1 MSAIVVSRSES
12 GMSLTTSFAALDN
25 LAGASV
31 SSSFTVPQGVSAIK
45 QVSISMSNDA
55 NEETIGLCKISG
67 NAMRDGDAVFTAAG
81 MVVGATATGNASNNI
96 QYDTDLGVT
105 SGNSIELSLAGT
117 TAATV
122 DAAVTVTFA

>member
-1 MSAIVVSRSES
+1 MAIVTSRSES
-12 GMSLTTSFAALDN
+12 GMSLSTSFAALDN

-67 NAMRDGDAVFTAAG
+67 NAMKNGDAVFTAAG
-81 MVVGATATGNASNNI
+81 MVVGATATGTSSNNV
-96 QYDTDLGVT
+96 QYDTDLSVE
-105 SGNSIELSLAGT
+105 SGNSVELSLAGT

>member
-1 MSAIVVSRSES
+1 MAIVVSRSES
-12 GMSLTTSFAALDN
+12 GMSLSTSFAALDN

-45 QVSISMSNDA
+45 QISLSMSNDA
-55 NEETIGLCKISG
+55 NEETIGLCKVSG
-67 NAMRDGDAVFTAAG
+67 NAMRDGDAVFTAAA
-81 MVVGATATGNASNNI
+81 MVVGATATGTSSNNI
-96 QYDTDLGVT
+96 QYDTDLGVV
-105 SGNSIELSLAGT
+105 SGNSVELSLAGT

>member
-1 MSAIVVSRSES
+1 MAIVVSRTES

-31 SSSFTVPQGVSAIK
+31 SSSFNVPQGVTAIK
-45 QVSISMSNDA
+45 QVAIATTADGSDEYVPLI
-55 NEETIGLCKISG
+55 KISG

-81 MVVGATATGNASNNI
+81 MVIGATATGNASNNI
-96 QYDTDLGVT
+96 QYDTDLGVV
-105 SGNSIELSLAGT
+105 SGNSVELSLAGT

>member
-1 MSAIVVSRSES
+1 MAIVVSRTES

-31 SSSFTVPQGVSAIK
+31 SSSFTVPQGVSGIK

-55 NEETIGLCKISG
+55 AEETIGLLKISG

-81 MVVGATATGNASNNI
+81 MVIGATATGNASNNI
-96 QYDTDLGVT
+96 QYATDLGVV
-105 SGNSIELSLAGT
+105 SGNSVELSLAGT

>member
-1 MSAIVVSRSES
+1 MAIVVSRTES

-31 SSSFTVPQGVSAIK
+31 SSSFTVPQGVSSIK
-45 QVSISMSNDA
+45 QISISMSNDA

-67 NAMRDGDAVFTAAG
+67 NAMRDGDAVFTAAA
-81 MVVGATATGNASNNI
+81 MVVGATATGNTSNSI
-96 QYDTDLGVT
+96 QYDTDLGVV
-105 SGNSIELSLAGT
+105 SGNSVELSLAGT
-117 TAATV
+117 QAATV

>member
-1 MSAIVVSRSES
+1 MAIVTSRSES
-12 GMSLTTSFAALDN
+12 GMSLTRSFAALDN

-67 NAMRDGDAVFTAAG
+67 NAMRDGDAVFTAAA
-81 MVVGATATGNASNNI
+81 MVVGATATGNTSNNI
-96 QYDTDLGVT
+96 QYDTDLGVV
-105 SGNSIELSLAGT
+105 SGNSVELSLAGT
-117 TAATV
+117 QAATV
-122 DAAVTVTFA
+122 DAAVTITFA

>member
-1 MSAIVVSRSES
+1 MAIVITRSES
-12 GMSLTTSFAALDN
+12 GMSLSTSFAALDN

-45 QVSISMSNDA
+45 QISISMSNDA
-55 NEETIGLCKISG
+55 NEETIGLCKVSG
-67 NAMRDGDAVFTAAG
+67 NAMRDGDAVFTAAA
-81 MVVGATATGNASNNI
+81 MVVGATATGTSSNNI
-96 QYDTDLGVT
+96 QYDTDLGVV
-105 SGNSIELSLAGT
+105 SGNSVELSLAGT

>member
-1 MSAIVVSRSES
+1 MAIVVSRSES
-12 GMSLTTSFAALDN
+12 GMSLSTSFAALDN

-31 SSSFTVPQGVSAIK
+31 SSSFTVPQGVSGIK

-55 NEETIGLCKISG
+55 AEETIGLLKISG

-81 MVVGATATGNASNNI
+81 MVIGATATGNASNSI
-96 QYDTDLGVT
+96 QYDTDLGVI
-105 SGNSIELSLAGT
+105 SGNSVELSLAGT

>member
-1 MSAIVVSRSES
+1 MAIVISRSES
-12 GMSLTTSFAALDN
+12 AMSLTTSFAALDN

-31 SSSFTVPQGVSAIK
+31 SSSFTVPQGVGAIK
-45 QVSISMSNDA
+45 QISISMSNDA

-81 MVVGATATGNASNNI
+81 MVVGATATGTNSNNI
-96 QYDTDLGVT
+96 QYDTDLGVV
-105 SGNSIELSLAGT
+105 SGNSVELSLAGT

>member
-1 MSAIVVSRSES
+1 MAIVVTRTES
-12 GMSLTTSFAALDN
+12 AMSLTTSFAALDN

-31 SSSFTVPQGVSAIK
+31 SSSFTVPQNVGAIK
-45 QVSISMSNDA
+45 SVSISMTNDA

-81 MVVGATATGNASNNI
+81 MVVGATATGNTSNNI
-96 QYDTDLGVT
+96 QYDTDLGVVA
-105 SGNSIELSLAGT
+105 GNSVELSLAGT

>member
-1 MSAIVVSRSES
+1 MAIVVSRSES

-45 QVSISMSNDA
+45 AISISMSNDA
-55 NEETIGLCKISG
+55 NEETIGLCKVSG
-67 NAMRDGDAVFTAAG
+67 NAMRDGDAVFTAAA
-81 MVVGATATGNASNNI
+81 MVVGATATGTSSNNI
-96 QYDTDLGVT
+96 QYDTDLGVV
-105 SGNSIELSLAGT
+105 SGNSVELSLAGT
-117 TAATV
+117 QAATV

>member
-1 MSAIVVSRSES
+1 MAIVTSRTES

-31 SSSFTVPQGVSAIK
+31 SSSFTVPQGVSGIK

-55 NEETIGLCKISG
+55 AEETIGLLKISG

-81 MVVGATATGNASNNI
+81 MVIGATATGNASNNV
-96 QYDTDLGVT
+96 QYDTDLGVV
-105 SGNSIELSLAGT
+105 SGNSVELSLAGT

>member
-1 MSAIVVSRSES
+1 MAIVVSRTES

-31 SSSFTVPQGVSAIK
+31 SSSFTVPQGVNGIK

-55 NEETIGLCKISG
+55 AEETIGLLKISG

-81 MVVGATATGNASNNI
+81 MVIGATATGNASNSI
-96 QYDTDLGVT
+96 QYDTDLGVV
-105 SGNSIELSLAGT
+105 SGNSVELSLAGT

>member
-1 MSAIVVSRSES
+1 MAIVVSRSES

-31 SSSFTVPQGVSAIK
+31 SSSFTVPQGVGAIK

-67 NAMRDGDAVFTAAG
+67 NAMRDGDAVFTAAA
-81 MVVGATATGNASNNI
+81 MVVGATATGTSSNNI
-96 QYDTDLGVT
+96 QYDTDLGVV
-105 SGNSIELSLAGT
+105 SGNSVELSLAGT
-117 TAATV
+117 QAATV

>member
-1 MSAIVVSRSES
+1 MAIVVSRSES
-12 GMSLTTSFAALDN
+12 GMSLSTSFAALDN

-45 QVSISMSNDA
+45 QISISMSNDA
-55 NEETIGLCKISG
+55 NEETIGLCKVSG
-67 NAMRDGDAVFTAAG
+67 NAMRDGDAVFTAAA
-81 MVVGATATGNASNNI
+81 MVVGATATGTSSNNI
-96 QYDTDLGVT
+96 QYDTDLGVV
-105 SGNSIELSLAGT
+105 SGNSVELSLAGT

>member
-1 MSAIVVSRSES
+1 MAIVVTRSES

-25 LAGASV
+25 LGGASV

-45 QVSISMSNDA
+45 QISISMSNDA

-67 NAMRDGDAVFTAAG
+67 NAMRDGDAVFTAAA
-81 MVVGATATGNASNNI
+81 MVVGATATGTSSNNI
-96 QYDTDLGVT
+96 QYDTDLGVV
-105 SGNSIELSLAGT
+105 SGNSVELSLAGT

>member
-1 MSAIVVSRSES
+1 MAIVVSRTES

-31 SSSFTVPQGVSAIK
+31 SSSFTVPQGVNGIK

-55 NEETIGLCKISG
+55 AEETIGLLKISG
-67 NAMRDGDAVFTAAG
+67 NAMRDGAAVFTAAG
-81 MVVGATATGNASNNI
+81 MVIGATATGNASNNI
-96 QYDTDLGVT
+96 QYDTDLGVV
-105 SGNSIELSLAGT
+105 SGNSVELSLAGT

>member
-1 MSAIVVSRSES
+1 MAIVITRSES
-12 GMSLTTSFAALDN
+12 GMSLSTSFAALDN

-67 NAMRDGDAVFTAAG
+67 NAMKNGDAVFTAAG
-81 MVVGATATGNASNNI
+81 MVVGATATGTSSNSI
-96 QYDTDLGVT
+96 QYDTDLSVE
-105 SGNSIELSLAGT
+105 SGNSVELSLAGT

>member
-1 MSAIVVSRSES
+1 MAIVVTRSES

-25 LAGASV
+25 LGGASV

-45 QVSISMSNDA
+45 QISISMSNDA

-81 MVVGATATGNASNNI
+81 MVIGATATGTSSNNV
-96 QYDTDLGVT
+96 QYDTDLGVV
-105 SGNSIELSLAGT
+105 SGNSVELSLAGT

>member
-1 MSAIVVSRSES
+1 MAIVITRSES

-31 SSSFTVPQGVSAIK
+31 SSSFTVPQGVSSIK

-55 NEETIGLCKISG
+55 AEETIGLCKISG
-67 NAMRDGDAVFTAAG
+67 NAMKNGDAVFTAAG
-81 MVVGATATGNASNNI
+81 MVIGATATGNASNSI
-96 QYDTDLGVT
+96 QYDTNLAVE
-105 SGNSIELSLAGT
+105 SGNSVELSLAGT